1 VRFLI
6 RVKSVVRFAC
16 AALLALPFLPSIAS
30 AQVTATAPVTEA
42 VQYDNRWDIFGGAQY
57 SHFNPS
63 SGRNIEAINL
73 LGWTGGAT
81 FYFRPIWGIE
91 ASERG
96 IYGTINIP
104 QNSLGVTQS
113 KMSEYLT
120 LFGPTFRILRRQNYA
135 AGMHVLFG
143 AANGT
148 FDKGFPPGT
157 QPSQLNIYNNKLA
170 FGSAIGAWGDY
181 NLTPRLAVR
190 VVADYQPTRYGYSLQ
205 NEFAG
210 SVGIVYKIGS
220 LHK

>member
-1 VRFLI
+1 VRFSI

-16 AALLALPFLPSIAS
+16 AVLFALSFLPSIAS
-30 AQVTATAPVTEA
+30 AQVTATAPVT
-42 VQYDNRWDIFGGAQY
+42 VDSQYMNRWDIFGGAQY

-63 SGRNIEAINL
+63 SGRNISAINL

-81 FYFRPIWGIE
+81 FYFRPVWGIE

-104 QNSLGVTQS
+104 QNGFNVTQS

-120 LFGPTFRILRRQNYA
+120 LFGPTFRLMRRQNYA
-135 AGMHVLFG
+135 AGMHVLIG

-148 FDKGFPPGT
+148 FDKGFPQGV

-170 FGSAIGAWGDY
+170 FGAVIGAWGDY
-181 NLTPRLAVR
+181 NLTPRFAVR
-190 VVADYQPTRYGYSLQ
+190 INADYQPTRYGFSLQ

-210 SVGIVYKIGS
+210 SVGIVYRMGS